1 MLFSFQ
7 WQYLYIPLC
16 PVTLSDVLKA
26 PCPFIIGI
34 VSRYFDICEP
44 SADVIC
50 VDLDSDIITGGTK
63 EQKHWSVKIFP
74 KKANEIKFQVLNTY
88 QQRLYELPTHL
99 KRNHNDSEL
108 HLQIV
113 QLERNMETRIRDI
126 FLRFMCTCFYGYK
139 RFLRQILRQP
149 NQLSTDV
156 SICFRDII
164 QLCGIYDD
172 PLLAVKIYSFMKK
185 NGTECNAITYGA
197 YTVWAFKT
205 AHHYQQNQHN
215 RRSLT
220 SSFDDDDSDG
230 AMNTNSNTIFSTTSN
245 HPSKALGSI
254 DNLKNNRENKLNQD
268 DMLSSI
274 FSTLAGS
281 IKDITESS
289 FFPRMLLKKSPSMD
303 GLTDNKIVPTTNS
316 NNNNINNIA
325 VLETAKK
332 RSLSNTYDIH
342 SKLDYSTLQSI
353 THETARSDAG
363 ILMTTIDIEIVDV
376 GMLSYRLRIAPR
388 SSQMHNT
395 QQSVR
400 RSILYPHNQ
409 TQLNSPIK

>member
-34 VSRYFDICEP
+34 DSRYFDICEP

-50 VDLDSDIITGGTK
+50 VELDSNIITGGTK

-88 QQRLYELPTHL
+88 QQRLYELRTHL

-113 QLERNMETRIRDI
+113 QLERNMETHIHDI
-126 FLRFMCTCFYGYK
+126 FLRFMCTYFYGYK
-139 RFLRQILRQP
+139 QFLRPILRRS
-149 NQLSTDV
+149 NQLSTD
-156 SICFRDII
+156 ICFRDII

-185 NGTECNAITYGA
+185 NGAECNAITYA
-197 YTVWAFKT
+197 VWAFKT

-353 THETARSDAG
+353 TH
-363 ILMTTIDIEIVDV
+363 
-376 GMLSYRLRIAPR
+376 
-388 SSQMHNT
+388 
-395 QQSVR
+395 
-400 RSILYPHNQ
+400 Q
-409 TQLNSPIK
+409 T

>member
-50 VDLDSDIITGGTK
+50 VELDSNIITGGTK

-139 RFLRQILRQP
+139 RFLRQ
-149 NQLSTDV
+149 
-156 SICFRDII
+156 
-164 QLCGIYDD
+164 
-172 PLLAVKIYSFMKK
+172 
-185 NGTECNAITYGA
+185 
-197 YTVWAFKT
+197 
-205 AHHYQQNQHN
+205 
-215 RRSLT
+215 
-220 SSFDDDDSDG
+220 
-230 AMNTNSNTIFSTTSN
+230 TI
-245 HPSKALGSI
+245 H
-254 DNLKNNRENKLNQD
+254 NRENKLNQD